1 MVLGPLNS
9 TFCTSCSAAAPAS
22 SFSVMPPSSP
32 GPSRITAQSCLPIFS
47 RTSLHQCPPSPLVCQ
62 HLSYQPETSLSWSHS
77 SSTSRSEEPRAS
89 PTRIPSTPYTRAL
102 QSRLSLA
109 RRCSE
114 DHQCLPV
121 SDTAAR
127 LPLSPCRPCPA
138 AAPAPSPQQAP
149 YLLNLSALVTSSPC
163 PQSSAPR
170 PRPLSR
176 APPTSL
182 FPRSDWSL
190 PAAPGASLTLGTL
203 TTNVLQERK
212 PSFPD
217 LTPCDLRPRFLKGS
231 GARQVREGRGHHSP
245 GGFFNRLPFCKNR
258 PSGTRHRPAWTCTK
272 SGTGAS
278 GSSPTLH
285 KQLGRWTF
293 LRSPCDFFF
302 F

>member
-1 MVLGPLNS
+1 MFGKITNASRCRTRQVSL
-9 TFCTSCSAAAPAS
+9 CSLPVAPALQQ
-22 SFSVMPPSSP
+22 P
-32 GPSRITAQSCLPIFS
+32 
-47 RTSLHQCPPSPLVCQ
+47 LHPL
-62 HLSYQPETSLSWSHS
+62 S
-77 SSTSRSEEPRAS
+77 
-89 PTRIPSTPYTRAL
+89 
-102 QSRLSLA
+102 SRLPAL
-109 RRCSE
+109 
-114 DHQCLPV
+114 
-121 SDTAAR
+121 
-127 LPLSPCRPCPA
+127 LS
-138 AAPAPSPQQAP
+138 P

-163 PQSSAPR
+163 PQSSSSR

-217 LTPCDLRPRFLKGS
+217 LTPCDLGPRFLKGS
-231 GARQVREGRGHHSP
+231 GARQVRQGRGNHSP
-245 GGFFNRLPFCKNR
+245 GGFFNRLFCRDR

-278 GSSPTLH
+278 GSSPTLQ

-293 LRSPCDFFF
+293 LRSPCDFFSF
-302 F
+302 LNPGSPRHQNKEDRYPLRTYCFLVSSNLCSFLRSPPDLKPWQCAAGAPMVTMS